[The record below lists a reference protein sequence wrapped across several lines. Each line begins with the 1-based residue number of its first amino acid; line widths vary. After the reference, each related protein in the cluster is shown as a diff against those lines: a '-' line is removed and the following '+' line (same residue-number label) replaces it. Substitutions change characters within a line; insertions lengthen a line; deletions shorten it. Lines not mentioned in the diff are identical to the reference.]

1 MDLTSDAREHCN
13 WLDMQKPG
21 ESVPAGTL
29 RWKRVRTPRLLLS
42 SNFLWRFPSRRISK
56 TGIFLLASRSKF
68 AIDISWK
75 RFIEWDMKKANVLD
89 DSSNFGAFPWLCGA
103 PFRIIHAEM
112 AAKFCTA
119 SVTFGGHVQI
129 PELSFCITGTFVLRH
144 RQEYSTVNKL

>member
-29 RWKRVRTPRLLLS
+29 RWKRVRSPRLLLS
-42 SNFLWRFPSRRISK
+42 SNFLWRLPSRRNSK

-75 RFIEWDMKKANVLD
+75 GFIEWDMKKANVLD

-103 PFRIIHAEM
+103 PFPILGYNPRGNGCE
-112 AAKFCTA
+112 
-119 SVTFGGHVQI
+119 V
-129 PELSFCITGTFVLRH
+129 LYSFSHLWGTRTNSRAVILHYWDICFAP
-144 RQEYSTVNKL
+144 